1 MQSKIWGST
10 IALHITHSSSPIPYI
25 LSVPRLSY
33 LPLLLPR
40 LSTFF
45 GLPSS
50 SFSYQGILLKNL
62 PVGLLFD
69 LYQPELPWR
78 LDLGD
83 GPLFDIHD
91 TFVNSVKEADF
102 IRNGTAR
109 GVMSMSKEQSLQMW
123 NSVQDSWSSFS
134 RWRLSTLMGTDD
146 FALFNKI
153 NTLLLNPA
161 TPLKHIPLRVYIPS
175 SPSAS
180 ATLGSFKI
188 VQSLIP
194 PLTAKREVQTLGS
207 ALNKILPSLFPSRR
221 DAILAEPILHGA
233 PVPFK
238 APLEELMREAAY
250 ADGWLHVC
258 VEMLN

>member
-123 NSVQDSWSSFS
+123 NSVQDN
-134 RWRLSTLMGTDD
+134 D

-161 TPLKHIPLRVYIPS
+161 TPLRHIPLRVYIPS